1 MEKCGG
7 NSHQCGGEGGEEEEE
22 EKASEEKDEKK
33 QICVNLPDNQEDGPE
48 HCDNGD
54 DDGGG
59 SSSEEEDDCFTRRD
73 ACVQVGDGRVPPLK
87 GEGCS
92 HTVSFFFG
100 TEPKWMSKGFFII
113 FGYHLHHHFVVIS

>member
-1 MEKCGG
+1 MEQSGG
-7 NSHQCGGEGGEEEEE
+7 NSFQCGGEGGEEEEE
-22 EKASEEKDEKK
+22 EKASEEK
-33 QICVNLPDNQEDGPE
+33 QTCVDQEDGPE

-73 ACVQVGDGRVPPLK
+73 ACVQVGDGRVPPLR

-92 HTVSFFFG
+92 HTVSFFG
-100 TEPKWMSKGFFII
+100 TEPKWMIKRFFII
-113 FGYHLHHHFVVIS
+113 IGYHLHHHFVVIS

>member
-1 MEKCGG
+1 MEQSGG
-7 NSHQCGGEGGEEEEE
+7 NSHHCGGEGCEEEEE

-33 QICVNLPDNQEDGPE
+33 QTCVNIPVKQEDGPE
-48 HCDNGD
+48 PCDNGD
-54 DDGGG
+54 DEDGG

-92 HTVSFFFG
+92 HTVSFFSELNQSG
-100 TEPKWMSKGFFII
+100 
-113 FGYHLHHHFVVIS
+113 